1 MKTVVLDGS
10 GDAGLAAYRRLR
22 DEGARPVVCA
32 PPGDPLALLALA
44 DGTLVDPATATFVG
58 IFADALVEAHDPPV
72 PPP

>member
-10 GDAGLAAYRRLR
+10 GNAGLAAYRRLR

-32 PPGDPLALLALA
+32 PPGDLLAQLALA
-44 DGTLVDPATATFVG
+44 YGALVDPATATFVG
-58 IFADALVEAHDPPV
+58 VFAGALVEAHDPPT